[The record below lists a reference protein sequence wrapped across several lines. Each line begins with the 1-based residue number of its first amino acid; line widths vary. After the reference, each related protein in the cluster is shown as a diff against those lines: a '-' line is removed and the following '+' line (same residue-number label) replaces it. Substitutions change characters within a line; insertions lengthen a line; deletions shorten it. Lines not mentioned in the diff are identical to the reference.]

1 MSMCAKKYIYI
12 KKKLVIKEL
21 LYLIITQKS
30 CKSSC
35 LWTQFRKH
43 FGLTQALVSM
53 PFPAN
58 PLFQPSLLDTAFQ
71 TWFGKGLHCIR
82 NLFINGPLAVCL
94 SYIVLSWI
102 WKATLL
108 IIWENDG
115 ENMELP
121 EEPWQKVIKRIHT
134 SSICVRHRLYPVQD
148 IPLSAFFSR
157 ARLAQICAG
166 TDPDCIRCHQVPCH
180 CGTYCMGIGNVTNQ
194 RCKFFAFI
202 YVKFCVFA
210 YFVFGF
216 IGCLFV
222 FLVSQLTFFF
232 YEYAVLKT

>member
-1 MSMCAKKYIYI
+1 MARFNCVVFCSELQNVYVCKKKKL

-134 SSICVRHRLYPVQD
+134 SSICVRHRLIQFKIFHCLHFLVEPD
-148 IPLSAFFSR
+148 WHGFAP
-157 ARLAQICAG
+157 AQIQ
-166 TDPDCIRCHQVPCH
+166 T
-180 CGTYCMGIGNVTNQ
+180 
-194 RCKFFAFI
+194 
-202 YVKFCVFA
+202 
-210 YFVFGF
+210 
-216 IGCLFV
+216 
-222 FLVSQLTFFF
+222 VSDATRSP
-232 YEYAVLKT
+232 ATVGHTVWVLGM